1 MEADKVSSSYDY
13 LPHNS
18 GGFGKEP
25 FWVQNLGYIVCKP
38 LFFPRESFGKKNCM
52 ENKGWQAMG

>member
-1 MEADKVSSSYDY
+1 MGTPSPRHLWFMQLVEADNVGSSYDP
-13 LPHNS
+13 LPHCS

-38 LFFPRESFGKKNCM
+38 LF
-52 ENKGWQAMG
+52 